1 MARTLTP
8 IDGYALMNALVKQA
22 TGQEGI
28 TVTDLSSFV
37 SAGEQVLAT
46 GVENTLNS
54 LTLIMGRTYLA
65 VRPYRGRLSLMD
77 SIDTG
82 AFTHRMRKISFYARE
97 NQEAGDWNTN
107 LNDNLVDGRDNME
120 HAATTDL
127 KKSVGSMWEQNQP
140 RVAEINFGGTT
151 VWDTS
156 TTIYE
161 DQLKMAF
168 RDPAEFASFAAGIMT
183 EKQNDIERTREAFRR
198 VTLLNTIGGLYGNQA
213 THPNRAINLTAAF
226 NDEFGTSYTSEQ
238 LRTTQLD
245 AFLKFF
251 VPLVKLTSDRLE
263 ESSVIYHQQPEN
275 APTGWAL
282 LRHTPK
288 AEQRLMLYSPLFIKS
303 EAYVLPEI
311 FNDEYL
317 KIENFER
324 VTFWQSNTTEAAR
337 AAVNVTAA
345 VPGTNGQT
353 SVTANIPYV
362 VGVMYDRDAMMIDM
376 QLESVET
383 TPLEARKRYRN
394 IWWHFAK
401 NFINDFTEN
410 AVLFYMEDEGGE
422 TP

>member
-120 HAATTDL
+120 HAADGDI

-140 RVAEINFGGTT
+140 RVAEINFGGSV

-198 VTLLNTIGGLYGNQA
+198 VTLLNTIGGLYGNRA
-213 THPNRAINLTAAF
+213 DHPNRAINLTAAF
-226 NDEFGTSYTSEQ
+226 NAKFGTTYTSQE
-238 LRTTQLD
+238 LRTTHLD

-251 VPLVKLTSDRLE
+251 VPSVKLTSDRME
-263 ESSVIYHQQPEN
+263 ESSVIYHQQPQN
-275 APTGWAL
+275 KPDGWAL

-288 AEQRLMLYSPLFIKS
+288 AEQRLMLYSPLFIES

-317 KIENFER
+317 KLDNFER

-345 VPGTNGQT
+345 VPGENGQT

-410 AVLFYMEDEGGE
+410 AVLFYMEDEQGGGD
-422 TP
+422 